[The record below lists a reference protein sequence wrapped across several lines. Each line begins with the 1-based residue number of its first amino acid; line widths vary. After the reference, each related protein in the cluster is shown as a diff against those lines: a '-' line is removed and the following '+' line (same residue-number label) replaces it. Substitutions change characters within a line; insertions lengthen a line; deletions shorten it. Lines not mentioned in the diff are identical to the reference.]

1 MDDNDS
7 TYPSEKLIE
16 AYLLGVLPEEKRAV
30 LEQRMADDP
39 EIAKKIMLHRKVEQ
53 TLRFARKQR
62 LNEQFLAHF
71 DGRERIGPTEEE
83 APALLAPKR
92 GNFIRWAAAA
102 ALLLVC
108 VAGAFFIGEKIG
120 REQAAQTP
128 TIIRDT
134 IFLEKTSDG
143 PKEKTPF
150 ATEDPDKEKHQAT
163 NEEVNKKR
171 SLIAALHRPPEKEK
185 ERGMN
190 GRLRTDTLVLIN
202 DLWKSEKYSDLVRL
216 ARPYVRNHQL
226 PAEMHELYAD
236 AEFKVGNYGA
246 AESAYLELTEVTA
259 IRKEAQWNLLLCYA
273 VRWPEKKSEFDKL
286 AGEIEGWSKPNRF
299 EKDLARLRKWV
310 ETL

>member
-1 MDDNDS
+1 MNDNDS

-16 AYLLGVLPEEKRAV
+16 AYLLGVLPAEKRTV

-39 EIAKKIMLHRKVEQ
+39 EIAQKIMLHRKVEQ

-71 DGRERIGPTEEE
+71 DGRERIDPTEEE
-83 APALLAPKR
+83 APALLIPKW

-102 ALLLVC
+102 LLLVC
-108 VAGAFFIGEKIG
+108 SAVAFFIGEKIG
-120 REQAAQTP
+120 REQSAQTP

-143 PKEKTPF
+143 PKETTPV
-150 ATEDPDKEKHQAT
+150 ATE
-163 NEEVNKKR
+163 NSGNGEEANR
-171 SLIAALHRPPEKEK
+171 TRRLIAALHRPPEKEK

-190 GRLRTDTLVLIN
+190 GRPGTDTLVLIN
-202 DLWKSEKYSDLVRL
+202 DLWKSEKYNDLVRL
-216 ARPYVRNHQL
+216 TRPYIRNHKL
-226 PAEMHELYAD
+226 PTDIHELYAD
-236 AEFKVGNYGA
+236 AQFKVGNYGA
-246 AESAYLELTEVTA
+246 AESAYLKLTEVTA

-273 VRWPEKKSEFDKL
+273 VQWPAKKSKFDKL
-286 AGEIEGWSKPNRF
+286 SGEIEGWSKPNTF

>member
-16 AYLLGVLPEEKRAV
+16 AYLLGVLPAEKRIV

-83 APALLAPKR
+83 APALLVPKG

-102 ALLLVC
+102 TLLLVC
-108 VAGAFFIGEKIG
+108 STVTFFIGEKIG
-120 REQAAQTP
+120 KERAAQTP

-143 PKEKTPF
+143 PTKKTPV
-150 ATEDPDKEKHQAT
+150 AAEDADKDKSQAT
-163 NEEVNKKR
+163 SEDVNKKR
-171 SLIAALHRPPEKEK
+171 SLIAKLHHSPEKNK

-190 GRLRTDTLVLIN
+190 GRPPTDTLVLIDN
-202 DLWKSEKYSDLVRL
+202 LWKSKKYNDLVRL
-216 ARPYVRNHQL
+216 ARPYIRNHQL
-226 PAEMHELYAD
+226 PTDIHELYAD

-246 AESAYLELTEVTA
+246 AESAYLKLTEVTS

-273 VRWPEKKSEFDKL
+273 VQWPEKKSEFDNL
-286 AGEIEGWSKPNRF
+286 AGEIEGWSKPNIF

-310 ETL
+310 RTL

>member
-1 MDDNDS
+1 MNDNDS

-16 AYLLGVLPEEKRAV
+16 AYLLGVLPAEKRTV

-39 EIAKKIMLHRKVEQ
+39 EIAQKIMLHRKVEQ

-71 DGRERIGPTEEE
+71 DGREKIDPAEEE

-108 VAGAFFIGEKIG
+108 SAVAFFIGEKIG
-120 REQAAQTP
+120 REQSAQTP

-134 IFLEKTSDG
+134 IILEKTSDG
-143 PKEKTPF
+143 PKDTTPV
-150 ATEDPDKEKHQAT
+150 ATE
-163 NEEVNKKR
+163 NSGNGEEANR
-171 SLIAALHRPPEKEK
+171 TRRLIAALHRPPEEEK
-185 ERGMN
+185 ERGIN
-190 GRLRTDTLVLIN
+190 GRPRTDTLFLIN
-202 DLWKSEKYSDLVRL
+202 DLWKSKKYNDLVRL
-216 ARPYVRNHQL
+216 ARPYIRNHQL
-226 PAEMHELYAD
+226 SADIHELYAD

-246 AESAYLELTEVTA
+246 AESAYLELAETTA

-273 VRWPEKKSEFDKL
+273 IQWPAKKSEFDNL
-286 AGEIEGWSKPNRF
+286 ADEINDWSKPNGF
-299 EKDLARLRKWV
+299 EKDLAQLRKWV
-310 ETL
+310 KTLQ